1 MIRESRILWRQ
12 CPQCGLGPDV
22 AVSAAHTRPVTRAL
36 DSRPPARSE
45 ALAWQAVEGQVLPVT
60 AGRCSVCVLPFTPGR
75 GGEGAHPGATGSS
88 RLARVAL
95 QGEEGLGSHSGLG
108 LSVPARD
115 LETWVQVPGTSH
127 AFSEQNG
134 TREA

>member
-60 AGRCSVCVLPFTPGR
+60 AGRCSVCVLPFTPGGVR
-75 GGEGAHPGATGSS
+75 GHTLGPQGPADLPGWPCRGRKGWAPI
-88 RLARVAL
+88 
-95 QGEEGLGSHSGLG
+95 LGSGCRSPHAIS
-108 LSVPARD
+108 R
-115 LETWVQVPGTSH
+115 PGFKCQEHPTPSQ
-127 AFSEQNG
+127 SRMG
-134 TREA
+134 RERPR

>member
-1 MIRESRILWRQ
+1 M
-12 CPQCGLGPDV
+12 

-45 ALAWQAVEGQVLPVT
+45 ALAWQAVEGQMLPVT
-60 AGRCSVCVLPFTPGR
+60 AGRCSVCVLPFTPG

-108 LSVPARD
+108 RSVPARD
-115 LETWVQVPGTSH
+115 LETGVQVPGTSQ